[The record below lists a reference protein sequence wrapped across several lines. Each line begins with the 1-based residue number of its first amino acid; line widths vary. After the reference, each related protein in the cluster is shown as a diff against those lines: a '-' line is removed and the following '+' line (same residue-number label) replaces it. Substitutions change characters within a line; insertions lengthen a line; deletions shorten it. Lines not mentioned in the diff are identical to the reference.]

1 MQKNHRLGLKTLV
14 NCSFRWLYFQLN
26 SNFYILRRGIPLSNN
41 WPQIP
46 NLIDAG
52 TLENRQKPAK
62 IEGNPNCGSPATETA
77 TVYRVGCLYNSVRD
91 YWTVKIL
98 GGIRE
103 MAALSQARKCIKWV
117 HLVAETAMPII
128 YLVEIFII
136 RKVNK
141 SIGPGK

>member
-1 MQKNHRLGLKTLV
+1 MSMIQGPQGCFFVPKGYRNTIPSFTDSLRVKGCAQADILVYKNHRLGLKTLV
-14 NCSFRWLYFQLN
+14 NCSFRWLYFQLK

-77 TVYRVGCLYNSVRD
+77 TVHRFGCLYNSVRD

-98 GGIRE
+98 GV
-103 MAALSQARKCIKWV
+103 C
-117 HLVAETAMPII
+117 TC
-128 YLVEIFII
+128 
-136 RKVNK
+136 
-141 SIGPGK
+141 